1 MTSLR
6 VKRLC
11 LDAML
16 LCVAMMLSYIEAILP
31 LSLAIPLPGAKLG
44 LANIAITLCFFAV
57 SPLDAAIVS
66 LCRVSLTALLF
77 GNINSFIFSLFG
89 AILAYFGMLFAKR
102 FRSCF
107 SFYGI
112 SVLCATL
119 HNLGQCIA
127 AVTVLG
133 TPEIFT
139 YLPFLLIFA
148 LVFGLI
154 NGAVITPLLKLK
166 VFYENN

>member
-11 LDAML
+11 IDALL

-31 LSLAIPLPGAKLG
+31 LSLVIPLPGAKLG
-44 LANIAITLCFFAV
+44 LANIAITLCFFTI
-57 SPLDAAIVS
+57 SPVDAAIVS
-66 LCRVSLTALLF
+66 FSRIFLTALLF
-77 GNINSFIFSLFG
+77 GNVNSFFFSLAG
-89 AILAYFGMLFAKR
+89 ASLAYIGMIFAKIFYR
-102 FRSCF
+102 YF

-112 SVLCATL
+112 SVMCAAL

-127 AVTVLG
+127 AMIILG
-133 TPEIFT
+133 SFGVIT
-139 YLPFLLIFA
+139 YLPVLLVLA

-154 NGAVITPLLKLK
+154 TGAVITPLSKTK
-166 VFYENN
+166 VFNNA